1 MGSVQQLITI
11 PFEDAFS
18 TLKAAKSPKKL
29 YFLMGSDH
37 YLQKFFIDKIYDKVS
52 IENSVQKVFLIPDDI
67 SGKDIIDKLT
77 TIDLFNSMNLFILRN
92 PNGLRGKVRD
102 ELVDYCQNPITENI
116 LILVQ
121 DEYGAKNKMI
131 KNLVN
136 LINPISVSTPFYNK
150 MEKWANKFFSEN
162 GFNDIPKEIIQYMVE
177 IAGDSLNHLK
187 NETDKISTNLNS
199 KEDLNIQQVYQFS
212 SWKKKLKEYEFF
224 NLLGERNLKK
234 SLEFG
239 RMLVSHDSTLMNLLY
254 PMTEFFQELLFI
266 KISRGTNL
274 NSRRYTQLPRS
285 VIKNIPNYASNYS
298 SKEVI
303 SALKRLRQ
311 VDRKIKTSRID
322 DESAITEFLY
332 ATVNN
337 G

>member
-11 PFEDAFS
+11 PFEDAFN

-52 IENSVQKVFLIPDDI
+52 IENSVQKVFLMPDDI

-102 ELVDYCQNPITENI
+102 ELVDYCQNPIAENI

-199 KEDLNIQQVYQFS
+199 KKDLNIQQVYQFS
-212 SWKKKLKEYEFF
+212 SWKKKLNEYEFF
-224 NLLGERNLKK
+224 NLLGSRNLKK
-234 SLEFG
+234 TLEFG
-239 RMLVSHDSTLMNLLY
+239 RILVSQETTLMNLLY

-266 KISRGTNL
+266 KISRGTNS
-274 NSRRYTQLPRS
+274 NSRRYTQLSRS
-285 VIKNIPNYASNYS
+285 VIKNIPSYASNYS
-298 SKEVI
+298 SKEII
-303 SALKRLRQ
+303 SALARLGQ
-311 VDRKIKTSRID
+311 IDRKIKTSKIN

>member
-1 MGSVQQLITI
+1 
-11 PFEDAFS
+11 
-18 TLKAAKSPKKL
+18 
-29 YFLMGSDH
+29 MGSDH

-52 IENSVQKVFLIPDDI
+52 IENSVQKVFLMPDDI

-102 ELVDYCQNPITENI
+102 ELVDYCQNPIAENI

-131 KNLVN
+131 NNLVN

-199 KEDLNIQQVYQFS
+199 KEDLTIQQVYQFS
-212 SWKKKLKEYEFF
+212 SWKKKLNEYEFF
-224 NLLGERNLKK
+224 NLLGSRNLKK
-234 SLEFG
+234 TLEFG
-239 RMLVSHDSTLMNLLY
+239 RILVSQETTLMNLLY
-254 PMTEFFQELLFI
+254 PMTDFFQELLFI
-266 KISRGTNL
+266 KISRGTNS
-274 NSRRYTQLPRS
+274 NSRRYTQLSRS
-285 VIKNIPNYASNYS
+285 VIKNIPSYASNYS
-298 SKEVI
+298 SKEII
-303 SALKRLRQ
+303 SALVRLGQ
-311 VDRKIKTSRID
+311 IDRKIKTSKIN

>member
-102 ELVDYCQNPITENI
+102 ELVDYCQNPIAENI

-150 MEKWANKFFSEN
+150 MEKWANKFFSDN

-199 KEDLNIQQVYQFS
+199 KEDLTIEQVYQFS
-212 SWKKKLKEYEFF
+212 SWKKKLNEYEFF
-224 NLLGERNLKK
+224 NLLGHRNLKK
-234 SLEFG
+234 TLEFG
-239 RMLVSHDSTLMNLLY
+239 RILVSHETTLMNLLY

-266 KISRGTNL
+266 KISRGTNS
-274 NSRRYTQLPRS
+274 NSRRYTQLSRS
-285 VIKNIPNYASNYS
+285 VIKNIPSYASNYS
-298 SKEVI
+298 SKEII
-303 SALKRLRQ
+303 SALVRLGQ
-311 VDRKIKTSRID
+311 IDRKIKTSKIN

>member
-1 MGSVQQLITI
+1 MGSVHQLITI

-18 TLKAAKSPKKL
+18 TLKTAKSPKKL

-52 IENSVQKVFLIPDDI
+52 IENSVQKVFLMPDDI

-77 TIDLFNSMNLFILRN
+77 TIDLFNTMNLFVLRN
-92 PNGLRGKVRD
+92 PNGLRGKVRN
-102 ELVDYCQNPITENI
+102 ELVDYCKNPVEQNI

-131 KNLVN
+131 QNLVN
-136 LINPISVSTPFYNK
+136 LINPISVSTPFPNK
-150 MEKWANKFFSEN
+150 MEKWAKHFFRES
-162 GFNDIPKEIIQYMVE
+162 GFNDIPKDIIHYMIEIT
-177 IAGDSLNHLK
+177 GDSLNHLK
-187 NETDKISTNLNS
+187 NEIDKIATNLNP
-199 KEDLNIQQVYQFS
+199 KDDLTIEKVYQFS

-234 SLEFG
+234 SLAFG

-332 ATVNN
+332 ATVHN

>member
-1 MGSVQQLITI
+1 MGSVHQLITI

-18 TLKAAKSPKKL
+18 TLKTAKSPKKL

-52 IENSVQKVFLIPDDI
+52 IENSVQKVFLMPDDI

-102 ELVDYCQNPITENI
+102 ELVDYCQNPIAENI

-131 KNLVN
+131 NNLVN

-199 KEDLNIQQVYQFS
+199 KEDLTIQEVYQFS
-212 SWKKKLKEYEFF
+212 SWKKKLNEYEFF
-224 NLLGERNLKK
+224 NLLGSRNLKK
-234 SLEFG
+234 TLEFG
-239 RMLVSHDSTLMNLLY
+239 RILVSQETTLMNLLY

-266 KISRGTNL
+266 KISRGTNS
-274 NSRRYTQLPRS
+274 NSRRYTQLSRS
-285 VIKNIPNYASNYS
+285 VIKNIPSYASNYS
-298 SKEVI
+298 SKEII
-303 SALKRLRQ
+303 SALVRLGQ
-311 VDRKIKTSRID
+311 IDRKIKTSKIN

>member
-1 MGSVQQLITI
+1 MGSVQKLITI

-18 TLKAAKSPKKL
+18 ALKMAKSPKKL

-52 IENSVQKVFLIPDDI
+52 IENSVQKVFLMPDDI

-77 TIDLFNSMNLFILRN
+77 TIDLFNSMNLFIVRN

-102 ELVDYCQNPITENI
+102 ELVDYCQNPIAENI

-131 KNLVN
+131 NNLVN

-199 KEDLNIQQVYQFS
+199 KEDLNIQQVSQFS
-212 SWKKKLKEYEFF
+212 SWKKKLNEYEFF
-224 NLLGERNLKK
+224 NLLGSRNLKK
-234 SLEFG
+234 TLEFG
-239 RMLVSHDSTLMNLLY
+239 RILVSHETTLMNLLY
-254 PMTEFFQELLFI
+254 PMTEFFQELFFI
-266 KISRGTNL
+266 KISRGTNS
-274 NSRRYTQLPRS
+274 NSRRYTQLSRS
-285 VIKNIPNYASNYS
+285 VIKNIPSYASNYS
-298 SKEVI
+298 SKEII
-303 SALKRLRQ
+303 SALVRLGQ
-311 VDRKIKTSRID
+311 IDRKIKTSKIN

-332 ATVNN
+332 ATVNY

>member
-1 MGSVQQLITI
+1 MGSVQKLITI

-18 TLKAAKSPKKL
+18 TLKTAKSPKKL

-52 IENSVQKVFLIPDDI
+52 IENSVQKVFLMPDDI

-102 ELVDYCQNPITENI
+102 ELVDYCQNPIAENI

-187 NETDKISTNLNS
+187 NETDKICTNLSS
-199 KEDLNIQQVYQFS
+199 KEDLTIQQVYQFS
-212 SWKKKLKEYEFF
+212 SWKKKLNEYEFF
-224 NLLGERNLKK
+224 NLLGHRNLKK
-234 SLEFG
+234 TLEFG
-239 RMLVSHDSTLMNLLY
+239 RILVSHETTLMNLLY

-266 KISRGTNL
+266 KISRGTNS
-274 NSRRYTQLPRS
+274 NSRRYTQLSRS
-285 VIKNIPNYASNYS
+285 VIKNIPSYASNYS
-298 SKEVI
+298 SKEII
-303 SALKRLRQ
+303 SALVRLGQ
-311 VDRKIKTSRID
+311 IDRKIKTSKIN
-322 DESAITEFLY
+322 DESTITEFLY

>member
-1 MGSVQQLITI
+1 M
-11 PFEDAFS
+11 
-18 TLKAAKSPKKL
+18 
-29 YFLMGSDH
+29 
-37 YLQKFFIDKIYDKVS
+37 
-52 IENSVQKVFLIPDDI
+52 IPDDI

-102 ELVDYCQNPITENI
+102 ELVDYCQNPIAENI

-131 KNLVN
+131 NNLVN

-199 KEDLNIQQVYQFS
+199 KEDLTIQQVYQFS
-212 SWKKKLKEYEFF
+212 SWKKKLNEYEFF
-224 NLLGERNLKK
+224 NLLGSRNLKK
-234 SLEFG
+234 TLEFG
-239 RMLVSHDSTLMNLLY
+239 RILVSQETKLMNLLY

-266 KISRGTNL
+266 KISRGTNS
-274 NSRRYTQLPRS
+274 NSRRYTQLSRS
-285 VIKNIPNYASNYS
+285 VIKNIPSYASNYS
-298 SKEVI
+298 SKEII
-303 SALKRLRQ
+303 SALVRLGQ
-311 VDRKIKTSRID
+311 IDRKIKTSKIN

>member
-18 TLKAAKSPKKL
+18 TLKAAKSLKKL

-52 IENSVQKVFLIPDDI
+52 IENSVQKVFLMPDDI

-92 PNGLRGKVRD
+92 PNGLRGKIRD

-131 KNLVN
+131 QNLVN
-136 LINPISVSTPFYNK
+136 LINPISVSTPFPNK
-150 MEKWANKFFSEN
+150 MEKWAKHFFRES
-162 GFNDIPKEIIQYMVE
+162 GFNDIPKDIIHYMIEIT
-177 IAGDSLNHLK
+177 GDSLNHLK
-187 NETDKISTNLNS
+187 NEIDKIATNLNS
-199 KEDLNIQQVYQFS
+199 KDDLTIEKVYQFS

-274 NSRRYTQLPRS
+274 NSKRYTQLPRS

>member
-1 MGSVQQLITI
+1 MAGTKLITI
-11 PFEDAFS
+11 PFDEALS
-18 TLKAAKSPKKL
+18 TLEVENSLNKL
-29 YFLMGSDH
+29 YFLMGDDH
-37 YLQKFFIDKIYDKVS
+37 FLQKFFIDKVYDKAS
-52 IENSVQKVFLIPDDI
+52 GDNSVQKVLLIPDDI

-77 TIDLFNSMNLFILRN
+77 TIDLFNTINLFVLRN

-102 ELVDYCQNPITENI
+102 ELVNFCKNPLEQNI

-131 KNLVN
+131 QNLVD
-136 LINPISVSTPFYNK
+136 LINPVSVSTPFPNK
-150 MEKWANKFFSEN
+150 MEKWANQFFRES
-162 GFNDIPKEIIQYMVE
+162 GFNDIPKDIIHYMIE

-187 NETDKISTNLNS
+187 NEIDKIATNLNS
-199 KEDLNIQQVYQFS
+199 EEDLTIEKVYQFS
-212 SWKKKLKEYEFF
+212 SWKKKIKEYEFF

-234 SLEFG
+234 ALEFG

-266 KISRGTNL
+266 KISRGTNS

-285 VIKNIPNYASNYS
+285 IIKKIPNYASNYS

>member
-1 MGSVQQLITI
+1 MGQLIII
-11 PFEDAFS
+11 PFDDALS
-18 TLKAAKSPKKL
+18 TLKAANSAKKL

-52 IENSVQKVFLIPDDI
+52 IKNSVQKVFLMPDDI

-102 ELVDYCQNPITENI
+102 ELVDYCQNPIAENI

-199 KEDLNIQQVYQFS
+199 KEDLTIQQVYQFS
-212 SWKKKLKEYEFF
+212 SWKKKLNEYEFF
-224 NLLGERNLKK
+224 NLLGHRNLKK
-234 SLEFG
+234 TLEFG
-239 RMLVSHDSTLMNLLY
+239 RIIVSHETTLMNLLY

-266 KISRGTNL
+266 KISRGTNS
-274 NSRRYTQLPRS
+274 NSRRYTQLSRS
-285 VIKNIPNYASNYS
+285 VIKNIPSYASNYS
-298 SKEVI
+298 SKEII
-303 SALKRLRQ
+303 SALVRLGQ
-311 VDRKIKTSRID
+311 IDRKIKTSKIN
-322 DESAITEFLY
+322 DESTITEFLY

>member
-11 PFEDAFS
+11 PFEDAFN

-52 IENSVQKVFLIPDDI
+52 IENSVQKVFLMPDDI

-102 ELVDYCQNPITENI
+102 ELVDYCQNPIAENI

-131 KNLVN
+131 NNLVN

-187 NETDKISTNLNS
+187 NETDKICTNLYS
-199 KEDLNIQQVYQFS
+199 KEDLTIQEVYQFS
-212 SWKKKLKEYEFF
+212 SWKKKLNEYEFF
-224 NLLGERNLKK
+224 NLLGSRNLKK
-234 SLEFG
+234 TLELG
-239 RMLVSHDSTLMNLLY
+239 RILVSQETTLMNLLY
-254 PMTEFFQELLFI
+254 PMTDFFQELLFI
-266 KISRGTNL
+266 KISRGTNS
-274 NSRRYTQLPRS
+274 NSRRYTQLSRS
-285 VIKNIPNYASNYS
+285 VIKNIPSYASNYS
-298 SKEVI
+298 SKEII
-303 SALKRLRQ
+303 SALVRLGQ
-311 VDRKIKTSRID
+311 IDRKIKTSKID
-322 DESAITEFLY
+322 DESTITEFLY

>member
-1 MGSVQQLITI
+1 MGRVQLLTT
-11 PFEDAFS
+11 PLEEALS
-18 TLKAAKSPKKL
+18 TLQTDTAKKL

-37 YLQKFFIDKIYDKVS
+37 YLQKFFIDKIYEKVS
-52 IENSVQKVFLIPDDI
+52 NENSVQKVFLMPDDI

-102 ELVDYCQNPITENI
+102 ELVDYCQNPIEENI

-131 KNLVN
+131 KYLVN

-199 KEDLNIQQVYQFS
+199 KEDLNIQQVSQFS
-212 SWKKKLKEYEFF
+212 SWKKKLNEYEFF
-224 NLLGERNLKK
+224 NLLGHRNLKK
-234 SLEFG
+234 TLEFG
-239 RMLVSHDSTLMNLLY
+239 RILVSHETTLMNLLY

-266 KISRGTNL
+266 KISRGTNS
-274 NSRRYTQLPRS
+274 NSRRYTQLSRS
-285 VIKNIPNYASNYS
+285 VIKNIPSYASNYS
-298 SKEVI
+298 SKEII
-303 SALKRLRQ
+303 SALVRLGQ
-311 VDRKIKTSRID
+311 IDRKIKTSKID
-322 DESAITEFLY
+322 DESTITEFLY

>member
-1 MGSVQQLITI
+1 MPI

-18 TLKAAKSPKKL
+18 ALKASKSPKKL

-52 IENSVQKVFLIPDDI
+52 IENSVQKVFLMPDDI

-102 ELVDYCQNPITENI
+102 ELVDYCQNPIAENI

-131 KNLVN
+131 NNLVN

-199 KEDLNIQQVYQFS
+199 KEDLTIQQVYQFS
-212 SWKKKLKEYEFF
+212 SWKKKLNEYEFF
-224 NLLGERNLKK
+224 NLLGDRNLKK
-234 SLEFG
+234 TLEFG
-239 RMLVSHDSTLMNLLY
+239 RILVSQETTLMNLLY
-254 PMTEFFQELLFI
+254 PMTDFFQELLFI
-266 KISRGTNL
+266 KISRGTNS
-274 NSRRYTQLPRS
+274 NSRRYTQLSRS
-285 VIKNIPNYASNYS
+285 VIKNIPSYASNYS
-298 SKEVI
+298 SKEII
-303 SALKRLRQ
+303 SALVRLGQ
-311 VDRKIKTSRID
+311 IDRKIKTSKIN

-332 ATVNN
+332 ATVNY

>member
-1 MGSVQQLITI
+1 
-11 PFEDAFS
+11 
-18 TLKAAKSPKKL
+18 
-29 YFLMGSDH
+29 
-37 YLQKFFIDKIYDKVS
+37 
-52 IENSVQKVFLIPDDI
+52 
-67 SGKDIIDKLT
+67 
-77 TIDLFNSMNLFILRN
+77 
-92 PNGLRGKVRD
+92 
-102 ELVDYCQNPITENI
+102 
-116 LILVQ
+116 
-121 DEYGAKNKMI
+121 
-131 KNLVN
+131 
-136 LINPISVSTPFYNK
+136 
-150 MEKWANKFFSEN
+150 MEKWAKHFFRES
-162 GFNDIPKEIIQYMVE
+162 GFNDIPKNIIHYMIEIT
-177 IAGDSLNHLK
+177 GDSLNHLK
-187 NETDKISTNLNS
+187 NEIDKIATNLNS
-199 KEDLNIQQVYQFS
+199 KDDLTIEKVYQFS

>member
-18 TLKAAKSPKKL
+18 ALKASKSPKKL

-52 IENSVQKVFLIPDDI
+52 IENSVQKVFLMPDDI

-102 ELVDYCQNPITENI
+102 ELVDYCQNPIAENI

-212 SWKKKLKEYEFF
+212 SWKKKLNEYEFF
-224 NLLGERNLKK
+224 NLLGHRNLKK
-234 SLEFG
+234 TLEFG
-239 RMLVSHDSTLMNLLY
+239 RILVSHETTLMNLLY

-266 KISRGTNL
+266 KISRGTNS
-274 NSRRYTQLPRS
+274 NSRRYTQLSRS
-285 VIKNIPNYASNYS
+285 VIKNIPSYASNYS
-298 SKEVI
+298 SKEII
-303 SALKRLRQ
+303 SALVRLGQ
-311 VDRKIKTSRID
+311 IDRKIKTSKIN

-332 ATVNN
+332 ATVNY

>member
-1 MGSVQQLITI
+1 MAGAQLITI
-11 PFEDAFS
+11 PFNEALR
-18 TLKAAKSPKKL
+18 TLEAENSPKKL
-29 YFLMGSDH
+29 YFLMGNDH
-37 YLQKFFIDKIYDKVS
+37 FLQKYFIDKVYDKATGKS
-52 IENSVQKVFLIPDDI
+52 SVQKIYLIPDDI
-67 SGKDIIDKLT
+67 SGKDIIDKLS
-77 TIDLFNSMNLFILRN
+77 TIDLFNSLNLFILRN
-92 PNGLRGKVRD
+92 PNGIRGKVRD
-102 ELVDYCQNPITENI
+102 ELVDYCKNPVEQNI
-116 LILVQ
+116 LIFVQ

-131 KNLVN
+131 QNLVN
-136 LINPISVSTPFYNK
+136 LINPISVSTPFPNK
-150 MEKWANKFFSEN
+150 MEKWAKHFFRES
-162 GFNDIPKEIIQYMVE
+162 GFNDIPKDIIHYMIEIT
-177 IAGDSLNHLK
+177 GDSLNHLK
-187 NETDKISTNLNS
+187 NEIDKIATNLNS
-199 KEDLNIQQVYQFS
+199 KDDLTIEKVYQFS

>member
-52 IENSVQKVFLIPDDI
+52 IDNSVQKVFFIPDDI

-102 ELVDYCQNPITENI
+102 ELVDYCQNPIAENI

-131 KNLVN
+131 NNLVN

-199 KEDLNIQQVYQFS
+199 KEDLTIQEVYQFS
-212 SWKKKLKEYEFF
+212 SWKKKLNEYEFF
-224 NLLGERNLKK
+224 NLLGSRNLKK
-234 SLEFG
+234 TLEFG
-239 RMLVSHDSTLMNLLY
+239 RTLVSYETTLMNLLY

-266 KISRGTNL
+266 KISRGTNS
-274 NSRRYTQLPRS
+274 NSRRYTQLSRS
-285 VIKNIPNYASNYS
+285 VIKNIPSYASNYS
-298 SKEVI
+298 SKEII
-303 SALKRLRQ
+303 SALARLGQ
-311 VDRKIKTSRID
+311 IDRKIKTSKIN

-332 ATVNN
+332 ATVNY

>member
-1 MGSVQQLITI
+1 MGSVHQLITI
-11 PFEDAFS
+11 QFEDAFS
-18 TLKAAKSPKKL
+18 TLKTAKSPKKL

-52 IENSVQKVFLIPDDI
+52 IENSVQKVFLMPDDI

-102 ELVDYCQNPITENI
+102 ELVDYCQNPIAENI

-212 SWKKKLKEYEFF
+212 SWKKKLNEYEFF
-224 NLLGERNLKK
+224 NLLGSRNLKK
-234 SLEFG
+234 TLEFG
-239 RMLVSHDSTLMNLLY
+239 RILVSQETTLMNLLY

-266 KISRGTNL
+266 KISRGTNS
-274 NSRRYTQLPRS
+274 NSRRYTQLSRS
-285 VIKNIPNYASNYS
+285 VIKNIPSYASNYS
-298 SKEVI
+298 SKEII
-303 SALKRLRQ
+303 SALVRLGQ
-311 VDRKIKTSRID
+311 IDRKIKTSKIN

>member
-18 TLKAAKSPKKL
+18 TLKAAKSLKKL

-52 IENSVQKVFLIPDDI
+52 IENSVQKVFLMPDDI

-102 ELVDYCQNPITENI
+102 ELVNYCQNPIAENI

-131 KNLVN
+131 KNLVS

-199 KEDLNIQQVYQFS
+199 KKDLNIQQVYQFS
-212 SWKKKLKEYEFF
+212 SWKKKLNEYEFF
-224 NLLGERNLKK
+224 NFERW
-234 SLEFG
+234 
-239 RMLVSHDSTLMNLLY
+239 V
-254 PMTEFFQELLFI
+254 
-266 KISRGTNL
+266 
-274 NSRRYTQLPRS
+274 
-285 VIKNIPNYASNYS
+285 
-298 SKEVI
+298 
-303 SALKRLRQ
+303 
-311 VDRKIKTSRID
+311 
-322 DESAITEFLY
+322 
-332 ATVNN
+332 
-337 G
+337 